1 MRTRAHIYVRGL
13 VQGVGFRPFIRNLA
27 VSYDLKGYV
36 LNLGDAGVEVVVE
49 GENSNVSSFINDI
62 MKKKP
67 SVSKIDSIEQT
78 TEDYVGDFKTF
89 TIEKSNELK
98 LTVRSVIPTD
108 LSICDACITD
118 VYRSGRWKDY
128 PFTSCAQ
135 CGPRFTIINKLPYDR
150 HNTTMEGFHFCPDCQ
165 KEYDDPN
172 DRRYDAQGV
181 TCHICGPKLSLI
193 DKKGTIVNGDPLSSA
208 AKLLS
213 DGKILAIKG
222 IGGFHI
228 AVDPFNEL
236 SLRELRHRR
245 RRPTQPFAVMSRTL
259 DNITK
264 FAKVNDVE
272 RSLLENNY
280 KPIVVLQKSESYR
293 LAESVAPG
301 LDSVGVMLPYTG
313 IHLLLLDCFKK
324 DALVMTSGNYP
335 GKPINISNDSA
346 LKDLNEIVDYYLMH
360 DRNIVNRCDDS
371 VMRVIEGHPQ
381 FLRKSRGYA
390 PSYVVAPWSIEGG
403 AIISSGG
410 EFNVTGSVFVNDR
423 IITTQHIGDISEL
436 DTLDYLNAS
445 IKYIMNT
452 YNISKITKVAHDL
465 NPAFQTTRFAKDMAN
480 MYNAK
485 AIPVQ
490 HHHAH
495 IAALLAENNLPVDSK
510 IICLT
515 IDGVGYGYDGN
526 AWGGEIFYGGYNKI
540 ERVAHLKSQPMPGGD
555 LCAYYPSRML
565 ASILSDVLSNDEIFK
580 LYRYKYA
587 RHLRHGLNELEIIL
601 KQAKDPNTIKTSSLG
616 RVLDAIA
623 AALEICHI
631 RTYEGEPPMRLESL
645 ANLGNQ
651 NSVNLDLK
659 VDLINN
665 QYVFDTS
672 KLLFDILEKVKTNKP
687 ADIAYASHKA
697 IASSL
702 ATIACEL
709 SERYSTPYVGLTGG
723 CAINAILF
731 KHIKNIVE
739 NKNKKLLIH
748 TNYPCGDGCISLGQ
762 SVVASVSQGM

>member
-1 MRTRAHIYVRGL
+1 MHARAHVFVRGL

-27 VSYDLKGYV
+27 VSHNLNGYV
-36 LNLGDAGVEVVVE
+36 LNLGDAGVEIVVE
-49 GENSNVSSFINDI
+49 GDGTNIESFINDI
-62 MKKKP
+62 VKKKP
-67 SVSKIDSIEQT
+67 SVSKIESVEQAS
-78 TEDYVGDFKTF
+78 EIYVGDFKTF

-108 LSICDACITD
+108 LGICDNCITD
-118 VYRSGRWKDY
+118 IYQAGRWKDY

-135 CGPRFTIINKLPYDR
+135 CGPRFTIIDKLPYDR
-150 HNTTMEGFHFCPDCQ
+150 HNTTMTAFPFCPDCQ
-165 KEYDDPN
+165 REYDDPSN
-172 DRRYDAQGV
+172 RRYDAQGV
-181 TCHICGPKLSLI
+181 TCRICGPKLSLV
-193 DKKGTIVNGDPLSSA
+193 DKKGLPVEGDPLTSA
-208 AKLLS
+208 AKMLS

-245 RRPTQPFAVMSRTL
+245 RRPSQPFAVMSRTIG
-259 DNITK
+259 NITK
-264 FAKVNDVE
+264 FAKVSEVE

-313 IHLLLLDCFKK
+313 IHLLLMDRFRK

-335 GKPINISNDSA
+335 GKPINISNDTA
-346 LKDLNEIVDYYLMH
+346 LKDLNEIVDFYLLH

-371 VMRVIEGHPQ
+371 VMRVVEGHPQ
-381 FLRKSRGYA
+381 FLRRSRGYS
-390 PSYVVAPWSIEGG
+390 PSYLVIPWGIDGD

-423 IITTQHIGDISEL
+423 VITTQHIGDISEL
-436 DTLDYLNAS
+436 DTLDYLNSS

-452 YNISKITKVAHDL
+452 YNVSKITKIAHDM
-465 NPAFQTTRFAKDMAN
+465 NPSFQTTRFAKDLAN
-480 MYNAK
+480 LYNAK
-485 AIPVQ
+485 VVPVQ

-495 IAALLAENNLPVDSK
+495 IASLMAENNLPVDRK
-510 IICLT
+510 IVCIT

-526 AWGGEIFYGGYNKI
+526 AWGGEIFYGGYNKV

-565 ASILSDVLSNDEIFK
+565 ASILSDVMSNDEIFK

-601 KQAKDPNTIKTSSLG
+601 KQAKDVNTIKTSSLG

-623 AALEICHI
+623 AALDVCHI
-631 RTYEGEPPMRLESL
+631 RTYEGEPPMRLESI
-645 ANLGNQ
+645 ANISNTRSLE
-651 NSVNLDLK
+651 LELK
-659 VDLINN
+659 VELINN
-665 QYVFDTS
+665 QYIFDTS
-672 KLLFDILEKVKTNKP
+672 KLLFDVIEKIKTNKP
-687 ADIAYASHKA
+687 ADIAYASQRA

-702 ATIACEL
+702 ASIACEL
-709 SERYSTPYVGLTGG
+709 SDRYSTPYVGLTGG
-723 CAINAILF
+723 CAVNAILF

-739 NKNKKLLIH
+739 HNNKQLLVH

-762 SVVASVSQGM
+762 AVVASVSQGV